1 MMPSD
6 LIRRAL
12 LGFIA
17 VAGLAATPATA
28 QSQAEF
34 YKDQTITFVISS
46 AAGGGYDTLARTLAQ
61 YLTKHIPGS
70 PTVVV
75 KNMPGAGGIVA
86 ANHLY
91 SVAAK
96 DGTVIGGVQSNV
108 PFEPL
113 FGAKGASFDPVKFN
127 WLGTPSTETA
137 LLTVSDSTPVNS
149 WQEAKTTEVI
159 VGSSGANST
168 PSFYG
173 RLLNEVLGLKLKIIV
188 GYESQSQA
196 FLAMERGELHGYPS
210 VFYSA
215 LMSTKPTW
223 IKEKKIKLLVQMG
236 MGKEPELPDV
246 PYILDLITN
255 AEDKLLAEAAF
266 APLAAGRPYLMPPGV
281 PEDRVAIMR
290 KAFNDTFK
298 DPAFIAEAE
307 KRGLGVNSPRT
318 GQELQQLIERV
329 YTTTPPRLVE
339 RLQKL
344 QGG

>member
-1 MMPSD
+1 MPAN
-6 LIRRAL
+6 LFCRAL
-12 LGFIA
+12 FGFAAISA
-17 VAGLAATPATA
+17 LFAGPAAA
-28 QSQAEF
+28 QSPADF
-34 YKDQTITFVISS
+34 YKDQTVTFVISS
-46 AAGGGYDTLARTLAQ
+46 GAGGGYDTLARTLAQ
-61 YLTKHIPGS
+61 YLPKHIPGS

-75 KNMPGAGGIVA
+75 KNMPGAGGLVA

-91 SVAAK
+91 NVAAK

-137 LLTVSDSTPVNS
+137 LLTVSNSTPVNT
-149 WQEAKTTEVI
+149 WQEAKTQEVI

-196 FLAMERGELHGYPS
+196 FLAMERGEINGYPS

-236 MGKEPELPDV
+236 VGKEPELPDV
-246 PYILDLITN
+246 PYILDLIAN
-255 AEDKLLAEAAF
+255 PEDKLLAEAAF

-281 PEDRVAIMR
+281 PEERVALMR
-290 KAFNDTFK
+290 KALMDTFK
-298 DPAFIAEAE
+298 DPAFLAEAE
-307 KRGLGVNSPRT
+307 KRGLSVNSPRS

-329 YTTTPPRLVE
+329 YKTTPPALVA

>member
-1 MMPSD
+1 MPAN
-6 LIRRAL
+6 LFCRAFF
-12 LGFIA
+12 GFVAIGAWFTGPA
-17 VAGLAATPATA
+17 VAQSPAN
-28 QSQAEF
+28 F
-34 YKDQTITFVISS
+34 YKGQTVTFIISS
-46 AAGGGYDTLARTLAQ
+46 GTGGGYDTLARTLAQ
-61 YLTKHIPGS
+61 YLPKHIPGS

-91 SVAAK
+91 TVAAK
-96 DGTVIGGVQSNV
+96 DGSVIGGVQSNV

-113 FGAKGASFDPVKFN
+113 FGAKGANFDAVKFS

-137 LLTVSDSTPVNS
+137 LLTVSNTTPVNT
-149 WQEAKTTEVI
+149 WQEAKTQEII

-236 MGKEPELPDV
+236 VGKEPELPDV
-246 PYILDLITN
+246 PYILDLITSP
-255 AEDKLLAEAAF
+255 EDKLLAEAAF

-281 PEDRVAIMR
+281 PEDRVAAMR
-290 KAFNDTFK
+290 KAFMDTFK
-298 DPAFIAEAE
+298 DPAFLAEAE
-307 KRGLGVNSPRT
+307 KRGLGVNSPRS

-329 YTTTPPRLVE
+329 YTTTPPALVE